1 MNAVSRGVRSALRSP
16 LRSGAIIIMLAIS
29 IGLIVA
35 MLVAR
40 TSVNAKI
47 AEVKAESATK
57 VTIRPAGIMGG
68 FGGGDPLTAD
78 QVSKITKTSH
88 VKSVSSTL
96 TDQLA
101 ATDTNLTPSF
111 ELGQLGQR
119 MQRFE
124 SGSGGGG
131 AQPQLF
137 IAGDSASGERT
148 PPAPRTTVTG
158 TNNVDSV
165 AADGNELKITSGA
178 AISATSNELVA
189 LIGKKL
195 AAKNNL
201 QPGST
206 FTAYGKTITVKGIFE
221 SGNAFQDNG
230 LIMPIATLQE
240 ATNQAGA
247 VTNITATIDSAENV
261 AGTVSSLKSNLGDK
275 ADITSQ
281 ADVAA
286 RNVSSLES
294 ISGLA
299 TSGVIGATI
308 AAAVIVLLMMTIVV
322 RERRREIGVIK
333 AIGGTNAKVITQFVA
348 EALTLT
354 IIGGVI
360 GLTLGVAV
368 SGTMTESL
376 VSNHSQANEP
386 RMSQSSGPSNSSSAP
401 RMMGPGGPGLSQI
414 NRNIQDVTSTVT
426 PDVFAIAIGCM
437 LLIAVIGS
445 ALPAWLIARVRPA
458 EVLRGE

>member
-1 MNAVSRGVRSALRSP
+1 MNAVSRGVRGALRSP
-16 LRSGAIIIMLAIS
+16 LRSGAIIVMLAIS

-40 TSVNAKI
+40 TSVNTKI

-57 VTIRPAGIMGG
+57 VTIRPAGVMGG
-68 FGGGDPLTAD
+68 FGGGDPLNAD
-78 QVSKITKTSH
+78 QVSKITNTAH
-88 VKSVSSTL
+88 VKSIASTL
-96 TDQLA
+96 SDQLA
-101 ATDTNLTPSF
+101 STDTNLTPSF
-111 ELGQLGQR
+111 ELGQLGRR

-124 SGSGGGG
+124 GGNSGGT
-131 AQPQLF
+131 QPQLF
-137 IAGDSASGERT
+137 IAGENGSGERT
-148 PPAPRTTVTG
+148 PPTPRTTITG
-158 TNNVDSV
+158 TNDVNT
-165 AADGNELKITSGA
+165 AATEGETLKITSGETINA
-178 AISATSNELVA
+178 SSNELVA

-195 AAKNNL
+195 AEKNTL

-221 SGNAFQDNG
+221 TNNNFQDNG
-230 LIMPIATLQE
+230 LIIPIATLQE
-240 ATNQAGA
+240 ITSQTGA
-247 VTNITATIDSAENV
+247 VTNVVATIDSAENV
-261 AGTVSSLKSNLGDK
+261 SGAVGSLKSTLGDK

-281 ADVAA
+281 ADIAS
-286 RNVSSLES
+286 RSVSSLES

-333 AIGGTNAKVITQFVA
+333 AIGGTNAKVIVQFIS

-360 GLTLGVAV
+360 GLALGVAV

-376 VSNHSQANEP
+376 VSHQQQSNAP
-386 RMSQSSGPSNSSSAP
+386 RMSQSGPENNAGP
-401 RMMGPGGPGLSQI
+401 RILGGPGFSQI
-414 NRNIQDVTSTVT
+414 NRNIQNVTSTVT

-437 LLIAVIGS
+437 LLIATIGS

>member
-1 MNAVSRGVRSALRSP
+1 MNAVSRGVRGALRSP
-16 LRSGAIIIMLAIS
+16 LRSGAIIVMLAIS

-47 AEVKAESATK
+47 AEIKTESATK
-57 VTIRPAGIMGG
+57 VTIRPAGVMGG
-68 FGGGDPLTAD
+68 FGGGDPLSAE
-78 QVSKITKTSH
+78 QVSKITSTAH
-88 VKSVSSTL
+88 VKNIVSTL

-101 ATDTNLTPSF
+101 STDTSLTPSF
-111 ELGQLGQR
+111 ELGQLGKR

-124 SGSGGGG
+124 GGGSGG

-137 IAGDSASGERT
+137 IAGENSSGERT
-148 PPAPRTTVTG
+148 PPAPRTTIIGMSDVNTTTSEG
-158 TNNVDSV
+158 ET
-165 AADGNELKITSGA
+165 LTITSGETINA
-178 AISATSNELVA
+178 NSNELVA
-189 LIGKKL
+189 LVGKKL
-195 AAKNNL
+195 AEKNTL

-221 SGNAFQDNG
+221 TGNNFQDNG
-230 LIMPIATLQE
+230 LIVPIATLQDI
-240 ATNQAGA
+240 TSQAGA
-247 VTNITATIDSAENV
+247 VTNVTATIDSAENV
-261 AGTVSSLKSNLGDK
+261 SSAVSSLTSALGDK

-281 ADVAA
+281 ADIAS
-286 RNVSSLES
+286 RSVSSLES
-294 ISGLA
+294 ISSLA

-333 AIGGTNAKVITQFVA
+333 AIGGTNIKVIVQFIS

-354 IIGGVI
+354 IIGGIV
-360 GLTLGVAV
+360 GLAIGVAV
-368 SGTMTESL
+368 SGAMTESL
-376 VSNHSQANEP
+376 VSNQQSGAP
-386 RMSQSSGPSNSSSAP
+386 RINQSGPENSTGP
-401 RMMGPGGPGLSQI
+401 RIIGGPGFSQI
-414 NRNIQDVTSTVT
+414 NRNVQNVTSTIT

-437 LLIAVIGS
+437 LLIATIGS
-445 ALPAWLIARVRPA
+445 AIPAWLIARVRPA